1 MPKYKI
7 AIQKQ
12 IPDYPEIAVEFE
24 ERSKKEALARSQMII
39 KDVAE
44 QYSAGRYLG
53 RLYRKSFLF
62 GWCRVPA
69 SDFTCTNKTQ

>member
-1 MPKYKI
+1 MSKYKI

-24 ERSKKEALARSQMII
+24 EKSKKEALAKSQMII

-62 GWCRVPA
+62 GWCRVSA
-69 SDFTCTNKTQ
+69 SGITCTNKPR

>member
-24 ERSKKEALARSQMII
+24 EKSKKEALARSQMII

-62 GWCRVPA
+62 GWCRVSA
-69 SDFTCTNKTQ
+69 SDITCTSMTR